1 MKISSSL
8 WLSKSLSI
16 SLRLIITEEPSM
28 SVHIIQIKALLILTE
43 MMKNPVQTQS
53 FNKQI
58 ETLWLI
64 STGQLSK
71 NKGITKGDDSENKF
85 QSNANTQRLR
95 LSHTGDT
102 FTLLAHV
109 LIRCSGNHD
118 IWSEYYC
125 TIGSMCVSVC
135 VFYNYDFLLNKAF
148 C

>member
-1 MKISSSL
+1 MKISISL

-16 SLRLIITEEPSM
+16 SLRLIITEEPRM
-28 SVHIIQIKALLILTE
+28 SVHNIQIKALLILTE
-43 MMKNPVQTQS
+43 MMNNSVQTQS
-53 FNKQI
+53 FNRKT

-64 STGQLSK
+64 STRQLSK

-102 FTLLAHV
+102 FTLLIHM

-118 IWSEYYC
+118 IWSDDYC
-125 TIGSMCVSVC
+125 TQGPCVLVC
-135 VFYNYDFLLNKAF
+135 VFFYYF
-148 C
+148 